1 MELAEKLKAIRIK
14 EGLTQSELCEATG
27 LSLSSYK
34 KIRAGTAYR
43 GEFGCTAQTHES
55 RAVQEVH
62 AMANDWRCS
71 AGMRPGEPGLNHVD
85 QETGFR

>member
-34 KIRAGTAYR
+34 KYELALRTEVSSVALLKLTN
-43 GEFGCTAQTHES
+43 HE
-55 RAVQEVH
+55 RFKKYTLWL
-62 AMANDWRCS
+62 M
-71 AGMRPGEPGLNHVD
+71 
-85 QETGFR
+85 TGDIAPACGQVSPV

>member
-34 KIRAGTAYR
+34 KNTSWH
-43 GEFGCTAQTHES
+43 C
-55 RAVQEVH
+55 VQ
-62 AMANDWRCS
+62 R
-71 AGMRPGEPGLNHVD
+71 
-85 QETGFR
+85 

>member
-34 KIRAGTAYR
+34 KYELALRTEVSSVALLKLTN
-43 GEFGCTAQTHES
+43 HE
-55 RAVQEVH
+55 RFKKYTLWL
-62 AMANDWRCS
+62 M
-71 AGMRPGEPGLNHVD
+71 
-85 QETGFR
+85 TGDVAPECGQVSPV

>member
-34 KIRAGTAYR
+34 KYELALRTEVSSVALLKLTN
-43 GEFGCTAQTHES
+43 HE
-55 RAVQEVH
+55 RFKKYTLWL
-62 AMANDWRCS
+62 M
-71 AGMRPGEPGLNHVD
+71 
-85 QETGFR
+85 TGDVAPACGQVSPV

>member
-34 KIRAGTAYR
+34 KYELALRTEVSSVALLKLTN
-43 GEFGCTAQTHES
+43 HE
-55 RAVQEVH
+55 RFKKYTLWL
-62 AMANDWRCS
+62 M
-71 AGMRPGEPGLNHVD
+71 
-85 QETGFR
+85 TGDVAPTCGQVSPV

>member
-34 KIRAGTAYR
+34 KYELALRIEVSSVALLKITN
-43 GEFGCTAQTHES
+43 HE
-55 RAVQEVH
+55 RFKKYTLWL
-62 AMANDWRCS
+62 M
-71 AGMRPGEPGLNHVD
+71 
-85 QETGFR
+85 TGDVAPVCGQVSPV